1 MKEIRQFLDAMA
13 EARSLADVNI
23 AAGSA
28 LPVVSK
34 FVRRV
39 VAIGAITMLVTTAA
53 LAHGYTR
60 LDHRLKQAN
69 EQHTVMIRRITTT
82 TKKQQR
88 VMVAKIVKVTR
99 QREQLADAIT
109 QLRSKPAQAPAQ
121 TSAVVSRA
129 DEGVV
134 LAAPAPSGATEI
146 SATVSESV
154 PPAAEPAASTE
165 QPAEPAPVPPA
176 APPAVSSPPPPPPPP
191 APSPPPGAAP
201 KPSPP
206 PATAPPSAAPSPP
219 PVAGVQPP
227 AEGTGPPSETVGEP
241 SDPEPTPDPTPPS
254 SGIGG

>member
-28 LPVVSK
+28 LPVVSR

-88 VMVAKIVKVTR
+88 VMVAKIVQVTR

-109 QLRSKPAQAPAQ
+109 QLRSKPAQIPAPP
-121 TSAVVSRA
+121 SAVVGRA
-129 DEGVV
+129 EEGVV
-134 LAAPAPSGATEI
+134 LAAPAPAAATEI
-146 SATVSESV
+146 SATVPENV
-154 PPAAEPAASTE
+154 PPATEPAASTE

-176 APPAVSSPPPPPPPP
+176 APPAVSSPPPPPPS
-191 APSPPPGAAP
+191 PSPPPGAAP
-201 KPSPP
+201 KPPPP
-206 PATAPPSAAPSPP
+206 PATVPPSAAPSPP

-241 SDPEPTPDPTPPS
+241 SDPEPTPDPAPPS